1 MAECL
6 EFRRVVSSCGILS
19 SAKFFLLSDKSTGLP
34 CERIVDYEGAKVCV
48 YKKTKGAGKGK
59 GQDLF

>member
-1 MAECL
+1 MFGICE
-6 EFRRVVSSCGILS
+6 SSTQLWNIIIS
-19 SAKFFLLSDKSTGLP
+19 KVFLLSDKSTGLP